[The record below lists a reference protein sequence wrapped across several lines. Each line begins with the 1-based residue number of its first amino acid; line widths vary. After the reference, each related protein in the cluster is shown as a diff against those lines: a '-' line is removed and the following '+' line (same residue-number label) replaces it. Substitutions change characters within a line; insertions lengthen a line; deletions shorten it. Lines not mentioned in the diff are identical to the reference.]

1 MKFIAIPQLLVA
13 SLLYWIHY
21 FFRIMVPEYNFTFI
35 RWYIVDVLAL
45 IVCIP
50 IFVNAQI
57 IFRVRKKEYLTIID
71 IIVYFLLFSMYFEI
85 IGPKYLKNL
94 TGDVFDIIAYGIGG
108 LILYFSQPI
117 IRKKIKE
124 RRESNVA

>member
-1 MKFIAIPQLLVA
+1 
-13 SLLYWIHY
+13 
-21 FFRIMVPEYNFTFI
+21 MVPEYNFTFI
-35 RWYIVDVLAL
+35 RWYIADVLAL

-57 IFRVRKKEYLTIID
+57 IFRVRKKEYITIID
-71 IIVYFLLFSMYFEI
+71 IIIYFILFSIYFEI

-94 TGDVFDIIAYGIGG
+94 TGDVFDIITYGIGG

-117 IRKKIKE
+117 IIKKIKY
-124 RRESNVA
+124 RRKSNVA